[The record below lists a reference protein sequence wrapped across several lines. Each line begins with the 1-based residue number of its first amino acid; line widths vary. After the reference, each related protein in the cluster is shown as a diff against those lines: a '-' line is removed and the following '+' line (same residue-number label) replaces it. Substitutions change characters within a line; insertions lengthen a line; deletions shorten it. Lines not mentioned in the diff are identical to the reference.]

1 VKCRHN
7 RRPAMAVISRA
18 SRRLTLVVLS
28 RCYLARVG
36 KHNRR
41 SAMRLVVRILPAL
54 RRHRAK
60 RPKHTRRLSKVPLKP
75 DTVLSTHGMST
86 DLGHT
91 RRGLF
96 RSWAADAGCAVGYSC
111 CGACSTASASGIWR
125 VKTLPAFGSL
135 FTLMVPLCASTA
147 CFTIASPRPTPGIS
161 PTFLPR

>member
-1 VKCRHN
+1 RGRATQSSRMVKCRHN

-75 DTVLSTHGMST
+75 DTVLSTHGIST
-86 DLGHT
+86 DLGLT

-96 RSWAADAGCAVGYSC
+96 RSWASDAGFAVGYSR
-111 CGACSTASASGIWR
+111 CGALLSATASGTRR
-125 VKTLPAFGSL
+125 VMMLPAYVC
-135 FTLMVPLCASTA
+135 TL
-147 CFTIASPRPTPGIS
+147 
-161 PTFLPR
+161 